1 MYSVKAVLKEV
12 TIREERDSSYDAHQ
26 LYRQFIHSG
35 FTKVTL
41 YCDGHMMQHYEHER
55 TKFDEM
61 TENPVKLAEF
71 INTVTQICAHCG
83 AAERV
88 KMTGCALRQVYAP
101 ELFFLPCM
109 DTEGTLAWLLS
120 PEVESNAGKTI

>member
-109 DTEGTLAWLLS
+109 DKEGTLAWLLS

>member
-41 YCDGHMMQHYEHER
+41 YCDGHMMQHYEHKR

-109 DTEGTLAWLLS
+109 DKEGTLAWLLS

>member
-12 TIREERDSSYDAHQ
+12 TIKEERDSSYDAHQ

-71 INTVTQICAHCG
+71 INTVTQMCGSCG
-83 AAERV
+83 ATQRV
-88 KMTGCALRQVYAP
+88 KMQGCAVRQVYAP
-101 ELFFLPCM
+101 MFLFLPCM
-109 DTEGTLAWLLS
+109 DKEGTMDWLLS
-120 PEVESNAGKTI
+120 PEVKNNAGKTI

>member
-109 DTEGTLAWLLS
+109 DKEGTMGWLLS
-120 PEVESNAGKTI
+120 PEVKNNAGKTI